1 MGTAAEIITARVRD
15 RVREEFG
22 EEVRRY
28 NEHALNDA
36 TPLIDDEH
44 GMTSE
49 VLAAVTGFGAIQ
61 PLLDDPSVE
70 EIWINEPTKVFVA
83 RSGVSELTDVI
94 LGEGDVRDL
103 VERMLR
109 ATGRRVD
116 LANPFVD
123 ASLPSSSRTSPGAT
137 CRSTSAS
144 SPRGSATSVSS
155 SPPDRSVIRPRSSCG
170 PA

>member
-22 EEVRRY
+22 EPGRRGGAGRIAREEVRRY
-28 NEHALNDA
+28 NERALNDT

-70 EIWINEPTKVFVA
+70 EIWINEPTDSFTFDKL
-83 RSGVSELTDVI
+83 SG
-94 LGEGDVRDL
+94 RH
-103 VERMLR
+103 
-109 ATGRRVD
+109 
-116 LANPFVD
+116 
-123 ASLPSSSRTSPGAT
+123 
-137 CRSTSAS
+137 AS
-144 SPRGSATSVSS
+144 SN
-155 SPPDRSVIRPRSSCG
+155 
-170 PA
+170 